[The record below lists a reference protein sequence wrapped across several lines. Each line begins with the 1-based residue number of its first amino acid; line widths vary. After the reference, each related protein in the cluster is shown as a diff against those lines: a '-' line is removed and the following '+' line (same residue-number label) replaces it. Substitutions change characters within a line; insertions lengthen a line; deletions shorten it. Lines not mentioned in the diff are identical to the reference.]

1 MTFHTTPPAQEWLAR
16 GAETMSRVLD
26 QARVMADVTGR
37 HATALMPDLAARPSG
52 VAPRL
57 PNPLALVQDGASYAV
72 DATQRALLFWD
83 AIRQAGNTFIE
94 HEQAGCPPVLVF
106 DWTMV
111 VDGRTLPRP
120 VNYALVRIAPPEG
133 FPAPDPKLRPF
144 VIIDPRAGHG
154 AGIGGFKSDSQVGV
168 ALRRGHPVYFVIFF
182 RDPEPGQTVL
192 DITAAETA
200 FLRRVREEHPEANK
214 PVVIGNCQGGWAVMM
229 LAASEPDLCGA
240 LVLNGA
246 PLSYWAG
253 ERGRNPM
260 RYLGGLAGGSWPS
273 ALMADLGNGKFD
285 GANLVM
291 NFESLSP
298 ANTWFRKYFN
308 LYQNVDTETERFLEF
323 ERWWG
328 GYFLM
333 NRDEIRWIVENLF
346 IGNRFAAGE
355 ISAGGGAS
363 FNMRAVRC
371 PVIVFASAGDNIT
384 PPGQALRWIADVYR
398 DEQEIKTLGQ
408 TIVYLMHDDIGHLG
422 IFVSGAIAKKEH
434 SEIASVI
441 GLIDSV
447 APGLYE
453 MVIEPETDAAAGAD
467 WRVELKERTIA
478 DVRVRSGEATNEAF
492 PAVAKLSEVNQG
504 IYDLFVS
511 PLVRQ
516 MATER
521 SAELRRQMNPMRLR
535 RSLFA
540 DKNPW
545 MAPVAAW
552 ADLAKRN
559 RKPAEPENLFLAW
572 ERMWADGVEKSIDA
586 WRDLRD
592 AGTETAFHAMYG
604 WLAALGVAAD
614 AEPAAAP
621 ASAADQASA
630 PEVRAALA
638 RMTEGGYAAA
648 VIRMMILLAQARGAV
663 RRSRLARSNALL
675 QGESPFREMTAE
687 ERGDVIR
694 EQTVI
699 CTMAQ
704 AEALAT
710 LPKLLPAFAD
720 RRRALDTVEGVAGPE
735 AELGDA
741 AKAMLAQLR
750 TALGFGA
757 KAQRSVPIGFE
768 SVAVAHD

>member
-1 MTFHTTPPAQEWLAR
+1 MTMLTPPPGREWMTR

-37 HATALMPDLAARPSG
+37 HATSLLPP
-52 VAPRL
+52 VTAPRAAPA
-57 PNPLALVQDGASYAV
+57 PNPLALVRDGAAYAV
-72 DATQRALLFWD
+72 DAAQRALLFWD
-83 AIRQAGNTFIE
+83 TMRQAGNTFIE

-120 VNYALVRIAPPEG
+120 VNYALVRITPPEG
-133 FPAPDPKLRPF
+133 MPPPDPKLRPF

-200 FLRRVREEHPEANK
+200 FLRRVHEDHAAAPR

-229 LAASEPDLCGA
+229 LAAAEPELCGA

-273 ALMADLGNGKFD
+273 AMLADLGNGKFD

-298 ANTWFRKYFN
+298 GNTWFRKYFN
-308 LYQNVDTETERFLEF
+308 LYQNADTEAERFLEF

-346 IGNRFAAGE
+346 IGNRFASGE
-355 ISAGGGAS
+355 IGAGGGAT

-422 IFVSGAIAKKEH
+422 IFVSGAVAQKEH
-434 SEIASVI
+434 SAIASTIELI
-441 GLIDSV
+441 GAV

-453 MVIEPETDAAAGAD
+453 MILEPETDPASGNA

-478 DVRVRSGEATNEAF
+478 DIRARSGEATNEAF

-504 IYDLFVS
+504 IYDVLAAPVI
-511 PLVRQ
+511 RQ
-516 MATER
+516 LATER
-521 SAELRRQMNPMRLR
+521 SAELRRQLHPMRLR
-535 RSLFA
+535 RSLLS
-540 DKNPW
+540 DRNPF
-545 MAPVAAW
+545 MAPVAA
-552 ADLAKRN
+552 LAGMARRN
-559 RKPAEPENLFLAW
+559 RAAAAPDNMFLAW
-572 ERMWADGVEKSIDA
+572 ERMWADGVERAIDG
-586 WRDLRD
+586 WRDARD
-592 AGTETAFHAMYG
+592 AATETAFHAMYG
-604 WLAALGVAAD
+604 WLAALGVAGE
-614 AEPAAAP
+614 AEEAAARAQAP
-621 ASAADQASA
+621 DTASA

-638 RMTEGGYAAA
+638 RIAEGGYAAA

-675 QGESPFREMTAE
+675 EGESPFREMTPAARAE
-687 ERGDVIR
+687 MIR

-699 CTMAQ
+699 CTVAA

-710 LPKLLPAFAD
+710 LPKLVPAIAD
-720 RRRALDTVEGVAGPE
+720 RRRALAVVEGVAGPE
-735 AELGDA
+735 EELGDA
-741 AKAMLAQLR
+741 AKAMLESLR
-750 TALGFGA
+750 TALGLTPRPV
-757 KAQRSVPIGFE
+757 RSVPVGFE
-768 SVAVAHD
+768 AVAVPPGL